1 MAKLAEIRKAAGYYI
16 VTPLVKPLAALGIS
30 PNALSWTGLILSLA
44 AAFLVAKTY
53 LISGGIMVLVASG
66 FDMLDGAL
74 ARYTG
79 KVSRFGGILDSTL
92 DRVSE
97 AALQIGILVLFLTNA
112 DNKRLFSP
120 LSADWAII
128 ILALVMIGSPLVSYL
143 RARAEAAGFDCQLG
157 IFTRTERVIVLV
169 LGLLF
174 NQLVIALAFIA
185 ALSFFT
191 AGQRLL
197 LIWHKIKNEPPAGT

>member
-1 MAKLAEIRKAAGYYI
+1 MASLSNVRKKAGYYL

-30 PNALSWTGLILSLA
+30 PNALSWTGFLLSLA
-44 AAFLVAKTY
+44 AAFLVARAY
-53 LISGGIMVLVASG
+53 LIWGAVLVLVASS

-74 ARYTG
+74 ARHTN

-92 DRVSE
+92 DRISE
-97 AALQIGILVLFLTNA
+97 AALLVGILVLFLTNGE
-112 DNKRLFSP
+112 NSRLFWP

-128 ILALVMIGSPLVSYL
+128 ILALAMIGSPLVSYL

-174 NQLVIALAFIA
+174 NQLVIALAVIA
-185 ALSFFT
+185 VLSFFT

-197 LIWHKIKNEPPAGT
+197 LIWQKTKNEPSA